1 MSSEQPYFAAPEIN
15 NDLIPKYRNH
25 NYFNGK
31 KTREIR
37 FDPYEIE
44 LNQINENE
52 SLRQQFEQRI
62 EGIRKLLP
70 HRPVV
75 FDQGFLKK
83 RPKLSITA
91 DEASSLPPFGTFT
104 MMAKMEKQHNDTSK
118 GELKTQD
125 E

>member
-31 KTREIR
+31 KTLEIR

-52 SLRQQFEQRI
+52 SLRQ
-62 EGIRKLLP
+62 
-70 HRPVV
+70 
-75 FDQGFLKK
+75 
-83 RPKLSITA
+83 
-91 DEASSLPPFGTFT
+91 
-104 MMAKMEKQHNDTSK
+104 
-118 GELKTQD
+118 
-125 E
+125 